1 MGFFTGSKTKRL
13 AKELSEAKKLLEM
26 ERKKTETE
34 AGERQELEI
43 QLWKAEGEIRKYQ
56 HQRACVRDV
65 LKYEFWKQISLL
77 YTMDETDLE
86 RVVRLDN
93 LFHDAASGKW
103 GVVECYCMQC
113 GKALQARYFNR
124 ELEALQY
131 VAVKQVLGIAP
142 VFDTC
147 IECCQEKLMECA

>member
-1 MGFFTGSKTKRL
+1 MAVRWNRRKQRRKRESGRNWKSSFGKLKVRSGSTSTR
-13 AKELSEAKKLLEM
+13 
-26 ERKKTETE
+26 ER
-34 AGERQELEI
+34 
-43 QLWKAEGEIRKYQ
+43 
-56 HQRACVRDV
+56 
-65 LKYEFWKQISLL
+65 
-77 YTMDETDLE
+77 
-86 RVVRLDN
+86 
-93 LFHDAASGKW
+93 ASGKW

-113 GKALQARYFNR
+113 GKALQARYFNS